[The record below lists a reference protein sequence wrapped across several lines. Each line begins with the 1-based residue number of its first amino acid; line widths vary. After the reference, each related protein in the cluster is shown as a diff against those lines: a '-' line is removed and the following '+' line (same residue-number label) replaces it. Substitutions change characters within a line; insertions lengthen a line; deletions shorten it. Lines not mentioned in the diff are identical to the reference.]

1 MNWKID
7 DISFSDYGVFV
18 ESSSG
23 VLDMPGL
30 DIDSHDWIDS
40 DGLEV
45 RETVKKKKSEII
57 LRCWIR
63 GNSFSDFKIKVD
75 TFFGALTSP
84 DLRVLKSDFIPDGI
98 EVYTDRRIRVSR
110 LTGWNKEKQIGTFNL
125 RLTVPGDPDYYLLDI
140 KREYDDNIVATVKT
154 DNLKIHKTLQGEVYA
169 ACTFE
174 TGKKLD
180 IQFFDHIRIM
190 SNGNNT
196 DIFHIETE
204 PTFKKF
210 SNNRYVYN
218 VRFEHQI
225 NWLLHASFLNDRKE
239 ADFYHHANVQEIIE
253 LIVANHNREWWDNFV
268 VGSIA
273 HTERRY
279 HKFNGESC
287 SDVLKR
293 ICSEYNLEYEFE
305 YVGPSKYR
313 INVQE
318 KVANDTGITFQYGK
332 EKGLFELSRER
343 ALTDELCTILYAFGS
358 SKNLKPDYR
367 QGIGRL
373 SFDGN
378 PLKNNSSLTI
388 GWGPREKVEYFEDI
402 YPRRTGNV
410 TSYTQILPEDL
421 LESQKYAYPEGIY
434 KLVDAT
440 LDFDINEFLLGGL
453 TAKIKMKT
461 GDLAGYEF
469 EIARYD
475 HVEREI
481 YIIPFKDERGMIFPN
496 ETLTISV
503 NDEYTLID
511 IDQPANYVTEA
522 ENELA
527 QASADY
533 MAKYSILRFIYR
545 CRIDPKFLKDNNIGG
560 FEVGDRIYVVDSDYG
575 INGEFRI
582 SRLTFDVNTQMY
594 DLELSDLAHLTK
606 KQKNELRLKSVE
618 RAVADTGMNE
628 VPSMRKSKRT
638 VEELKNKLVDP
649 VDDKLN
655 TDRNIRDE
663 SIDPRML
670 AYDSGVPQI
679 SLKNALVECNVDGDE
694 DAVKVGAGQLVM
706 HNFAEKT
713 LSRWEIKKLKEM
725 QQTYDPTR
733 EWEILETTFQLPT
746 KGGYWLYA
754 KLNMADLST
763 ECTLE
768 VFQEHKEVKE
778 LVDIELIRYKL
789 GYISD
794 ATSPRTA
801 SMLFGNVKYNA
812 TGNTR
817 YSIVGDGTPIN
828 PVQLEN
834 DEEIPAPLKY
844 YGTNELG
851 IRGFNPVP
859 EVSFEAL
866 NAKGD
871 VGSGSDQLAVGD
883 HDHEIGDMIIVFENG
898 LI

>member
-7 DISFSDYGVFV
+7 DILFSDYGVFV

-23 VLDMPGL
+23 VLDLPKL
-30 DIDSHDWIDS
+30 DIDSHDWIDT
-40 DGLEV
+40 DGLEI
-45 RETVKKKKSEII
+45 REDVKKKKSEII

-63 GNSFSDFKIKVD
+63 GNSFNDFKTRVNA
-75 TFFGALTSP
+75 FFDVLVSP
-84 DLRVLKSDFIPDGI
+84 ELRVLKSDYIPDGL
-98 EVYTDRRIRVSR
+98 EVYSDRRIRVSR
-110 LTGWNKEKQIGTFNL
+110 LTGWNKEKQIGMFNL

-140 KREYDDNIVATVKT
+140 KREYDDNVIATVKT

-174 TGKKLD
+174 TGEKPD

-190 SNGNNT
+190 TNGNNT

-204 PTFKKF
+204 PVFKKF

-239 ADFYHHANVQEIIE
+239 ADFYYHANVQEIIE
-253 LIVANHNREWWDNFV
+253 LIVANHNREWWDNFLAGAV
-268 VGSIA
+268 A
-273 HTERRY
+273 ETERRY

-287 SDVLKR
+287 SGVLKR

-313 INVQE
+313 INVKE
-318 KVANDTGITFQYGK
+318 KVANNTGITLEYGQG
-332 EKGLFELSRER
+332 KGLYELSRER
-343 ALTDELCTILYAFGS
+343 ALTDELCTILYAYGS
-358 SKNLKPDYR
+358 SKNLKPTYR

-373 SFDGN
+373 SFSGN
-378 PLKNNSSLTI
+378 PLKNNNSLST
-388 GWGPREKVEYFEDI
+388 GWGPREKVEYFDDI
-402 YPRRTGNV
+402 YPRRTGYV

-440 LDFDINEFLLGGL
+440 LDFDINEYLLGGL
-453 TAKIKMKT
+453 TAKIRMKT

-475 HVEREI
+475 HTEKEI
-481 YIIPFKDERGMIFPN
+481 YIIPFKDERGMMFPN
-496 ETLTISV
+496 ETLCVSP

-511 IDQPANYVTEA
+511 IDQPASYVAEA

-527 QASADY
+527 QAAADY
-533 MAKYSILRFIYR
+533 MAKYSILRFVYR
-545 CRIDPKFLKDNNIGG
+545 CKVDPRFLKDNNIGG
-560 FEVGDRIYVVDSDYG
+560 FEVGDRIYVADSDYG
-575 INGEFRI
+575 INSEFRI
-582 SRLTFDVNTQMY
+582 SRLTFDVYRGTY
-594 DLELSDLAHLTK
+594 DFELSDLAHLTK

-618 RAVADTGMNE
+618 RAVSDIGMDK

-638 VEELKNKLVDP
+638 VGELKNKLVDP

-706 HNFAEKT
+706 HNFKDKT
-713 LSRWEIKKLKEM
+713 LTRWEIKKLRELE
-725 QQTYDPTR
+725 TEYDPTR
-733 EWEILETTFQLPT
+733 TWEIPETIFQLPA

-754 KLNMADLST
+754 KLNMEEEST

-778 LVDIELIRYKL
+778 LVDIGFIRYKL
-789 GYISD
+789 GHISD
-794 ATSPRTA
+794 ASSPRTA
-801 SMLFGNVKYNA
+801 SMLFGNVKYNT

-817 YSIVGDGTPIN
+817 YSIVGDGTPVN

-834 DEEIPAPLKY
+834 DKDYPGALKY
-844 YGTNELG
+844 YGTNQFEE
-851 IRGFNPVP
+851 RGFYPVP

-866 NAKGD
+866 NARGD
-871 VGSGSDQLAVGD
+871 VGPGPTQLAVGD
-883 HDHEIGDMIIVFENG
+883 HDHEIGDMVVVFENG